1 MYSAYHS
8 DSHDRDSR
16 VPRVASRAGSISTLW
31 SSAEVPFCLDP
42 RVHTA
47 ADAPDSHHHPTR
59 NPSISYGSAR
69 SSQLS
74 IDFARLSI
82 DIPDEYPRRPDSI
95 RLSPPRPSA
104 ASSSSASSGSS
115 PSRVPSFN
123 IGTID
128 EHAPMQSSP
137 ISKLPYH
144 PPSLAAQSRLLSSRF
159 SEDTIDERPFIN
171 HSSSHGT
178 FGPPLSELRKASG
191 LSDNSIGASSRSSSY
206 QDPTQPTSTARAG
219 EVQPAKHLYRRAYRF
234 FDETYT
240 VQPPSSADDHPLE
253 SMPGACST
261 SQTSHDD
268 SLPSC
273 SRSQTS
279 SHATTSDSASASSVT
294 SATAHMLELNNAT
307 LTPASVHGD
316 TTLLAKAYAAASD
329 DGEHLSIPSLPSFN
343 SAITA
348 TREGFNQLRARPST
362 ADVYTQEPPVS
373 PLTFPGHALP
383 LQPQPP
389 MPSPTDN
396 GRFEVRSY
404 GLTPGPAH
412 PTPPETQAKTAAVA
426 KSPGRS
432 RFLRARVASSPKLRL
447 DASSLFA
454 SAHTPVPPLP
464 TAAVNAA
471 AGADADRR
479 PSTAQTDGRAPFFGR
494 RFRSRTLGES
504 DRVEASHN
512 AAATKHDE
520 PSSTSARVSGW
531 ATGVARNGGKRHPSQ
546 VSATSSELFSPHDP
560 LQPTPGSSICSASS
574 PATTNSSLPVTPRT
588 TTTFPRPKS
597 RGTGSAA
604 KTGGSGWASY
614 LNAGLTLHLEHEG
627 RVVPVTMTYLAYDPF
642 GRPEQLV
649 EGTEAARAMTP
660 KRPKSRGDKDQ
671 EAEQS
676 GTLEFGPLDDKCAL
690 DIARRSDG
698 SAVLKHLTVGE
709 DTKADL
715 ITRQAALSVKMGVH
729 QVAGYERRGRLAW
742 KFAYRVEESAER
754 RLVPVRFSC
763 SATLLNP
770 ERARKSRLINLV
782 KKQMVPSLA
791 SKAVSST
798 LDSPRSASLHFDTAS
813 PASSRRA
820 NTTLPDGVPVSP
832 VRRAG
837 TTTQNSPLRQPS
849 RAGASFASAT
859 SADTSYSSQPA
870 TPGRDTDAGRL
881 QLQASPVSAQFGQP
895 TARPM
900 RTMASVAPA
909 LQLDLG
915 DAGHAGRALH
925 TKPSSNSLS
934 STSSHAKPM
943 VINGRKLI
951 PISLPAGLAR
961 QTKIDPALLQG
972 HIVSRA
978 KDRQRSTSMQ
988 SARGGSSRPPTASE
1002 SIKMEYLA
1010 REEGLR
1016 HQRSFGVLVPSEFAD
1031 ARVRRARSRT
1041 VEADERRPFTADAWG
1056 EAQYP
1061 FENAH
1066 KGKQPTPMRAE
1077 VDRQPGGEAYMPLS
1091 APPRPQRP
1099 RTAQTVTQEKG
1110 RNAYAVQS
1118 ARQVQVAR
1126 S

>member
-1 MYSAYHS
+1 MSSAYHP
-8 DSHDRDSR
+8 DSHERDSR

-42 RVHTA
+42 RVHNA
-47 ADAPDSHHHPTR
+47 ADPTDNHHYATR
-59 NPSISYGSAR
+59 NPSVSYSSAR

-95 RLSPPRPSA
+95 RLSPPRQS

-128 EHAPMQSSP
+128 EDAPMQSSP

-159 SEDTIDERPFIN
+159 SEDTIDERPFIH

-178 FGPPLSELRKASG
+178 FGPPLNELRKASG
-191 LSDNSIGASSRSSSY
+191 VSDDSIGASSRSSSY
-206 QDPTQPTSTARAG
+206 HDPTQPMSTARGNEA
-219 EVQPAKHLYRRAYRF
+219 PSKHLYRRAYRF

-240 VQPPSSADDHPLE
+240 VQPPSDADDHQVE
-253 SMPGACST
+253 STMGACST

-294 SATAHMLELNNAT
+294 SATPHMLELNSAT
-307 LTPASVHGD
+307 LTPTSVHGD
-316 TTLLAKAYAAASD
+316 STLLAQGCAAASD
-329 DGEHLSIPSLPSFN
+329 GGHLSIPSQLSFN
-343 SAITA
+343 SALTA
-348 TREGFNQLRARPST
+348 TRAGFNQLRVRPST
-362 ADVYTQEPPVS
+362 ADVYTHEPPVS
-373 PLTFPGHALP
+373 PLTFPGHVLP
-383 LQPQPP
+383 VYPPQQHVQ
-389 MPSPTDN
+389 SPTDA
-396 GRFEVRSY
+396 RYEVRSE
-404 GLTPGPAH
+404 GLTSYEIMH
-412 PTPPETQAKTAAVA
+412 PTLPEPQPKINAAR
-426 KSPGRS
+426 SPGKA

-454 SAHTPVPPLP
+454 AAHTPVPPLP
-464 TAAVNAA
+464 GAVNNAA
-471 AGADADRR
+471 AAGDAERR

-504 DRVEASHN
+504 DRVEAHTN
-512 AAATKHDE
+512 AAATKHEE
-520 PSSTSARVSGW
+520 PPRAVGWST
-531 ATGVARNGGKRHPSQ
+531 ATGGKRHPSQ
-546 VSATSSELFSPHDP
+546 VSATSSELFSHSA

-597 RGTGSAA
+597 RGTGSASKA
-604 KTGGSGWASY
+604 GGSGWASY
-614 LNAGLTLHLEHEG
+614 LHAGLTLHLEHDG

-676 GTLEFGPLDDKCAL
+676 GTLEFGPLDDRAL
-690 DIARRSDG
+690 DVGRKCDG

-715 ITRQAALSVKMGVH
+715 LTRQAALSTRTGVH

-742 KFAYRVEESAER
+742 KFAYRVEGEWER

-791 SKAVSST
+791 SKVVPSI
-798 LDSPRSASLHFDTAS
+798 DSPRSASLHSEAS

-820 NTTLPDGVPVSP
+820 VLPDGAPVSP
-832 VRRAG
+832 VRLAG
-837 TTTQNSPLRQPS
+837 AMQNSPLRQPS

-870 TPGRDTDAGRL
+870 TPGRDTDPARL
-881 QLQASPVSAQFGQP
+881 HLQASPVSAQFGQP
-895 TARPM
+895 QRPIPSV
-900 RTMASVAPA
+900 ASVAPA

-915 DAGHAGRALH
+915 DAHAGRVLH
-925 TKPSSNSLS
+925 TKPSSTSLS
-934 STSSHAKPM
+934 SASSAAKPI
-943 VINGRKLI
+943 VVNGRKLI

-972 HIVSRA
+972 HIVPRP
-978 KDRQRSTSMQ
+978 DRSPSQSQPRS
-988 SARGGSSRPPTASE
+988 GSRPPTASE
-1002 SIKMEYLA
+1002 SIKLEYLA
-1010 REEGLR
+1010 RAEGLR
-1016 HQRSFGVLVPSEFAD
+1016 QRSFGVLVPAEFAD
-1031 ARVRRARSRT
+1031 SRVRRRSRT

-1061 FENAH
+1061 IENVQL
-1066 KGKQPTPMRAE
+1066 GKHNEDRTPREGVFGRQQGGAE
-1077 VDRQPGGEAYMPLS
+1077 GYMPLS

-1099 RTAQTVTQEKG
+1099 RTAQATQQEKG
-1110 RNAYAVQS
+1110 RNAYGVQS
-1118 ARQVQVAR
+1118 ARQVQGVR